1 MKLIL
6 KKVFLFSSVFCLS
19 LPVFSDVDTTS
30 GMRGTVNVSGATVV
44 AEHTPTGIT
53 KTTTT
58 GSSGNF
64 SFSFLP
70 IGGPYTVKVTAQGYN
85 SESID
90 GLYLNLGDPLS
101 FGVTLTASGAADEI
115 VVTAKP
121 AEAFKMGT
129 STVLTRDDMDAVPT
143 INRSVA
149 DFAKM
154 DPRVS
159 VNGGVGRNAQISV
172 MGANAR
178 FNDFTIDGVSFNDPF
193 GLNANGFGT
202 MRNPVS
208 MDFVDQISV
217 DITPFDVSR
226 GNTTGGSI
234 AAVTKS
240 GSNEFHGSAFYQ
252 NRDEGNV
259 GDYDGQDF
267 PEFEDEVMA
276 FTFSG
281 PIIKDRLFFFA
292 GYEENTKSLPGL
304 FGTIDSGAQN
314 PAEYVTTAI
323 ANEIRQYTIDN
334 YGGYDAGYINLVTF
348 DETHEEWTVKLDA
361 VINDDHRATLNLS
374 HSEDL
379 TPQRFNNWSRTVFSN
394 NWYYKPPEIDRASFT
409 LYSDWSDR
417 LSTKFKYTSYEMEE
431 DDASYGDDFFP
442 EMAITMTD
450 PNNSSNEDVVFLGG
464 DRFRAANLIN
474 VESEFLTFKADFDN
488 DDHVYT
494 VGFERDDSDVVN
506 LFIARYNAEV
516 RFRSFED
523 YKNGIWSRLRIHEP
537 YAGHEAVGTMAA
549 DFEVEKTSMYIQDK
563 WFVNNDLTVMF
574 GIRYDAVE
582 TPIAPATNVNFVSEY
597 GFSNASTF
605 DFDVLQPRFSF
616 NMDATDL
623 FAGSENVIAATLR
636 GGRGLFMGRI
646 PRVWYG
652 NAYSRTGATGD
663 YRGWFSNC
671 AGITDP
677 NDDDYSSRCPGNMPK
692 GDPTAFWLT
701 SPDSNYT
708 IPSADDPYG
717 VAQSTDPN
725 FEAPSSWRTSL
736 GLDLLLES
744 GWDITLEYNL
754 DQVRNAVFFTDLGL
768 EREGTLADGRGYYGG
783 RGDYRLTNTDE
794 GTTEAWTIS
803 TAKEFGD
810 IKWYAGYTKMRA
822 NDIFEL
828 TSAQSESSYGR
839 SVRADGENI
848 SAARSNFMV
857 EHKFI
862 SSLDYTTQIF
872 GNNDTRFSLVYVAK
886 SGEPYSVTF
895 DGYDDAFANDR
906 SDGGYDAAYIPTGAS
921 DPNVVFS
928 SSAVA
933 ETVMAHINGSGLA
946 GYKGQIVPR
955 NAFNSPWIRSLDMR
969 ITQDIEVM
977 DGHKV
982 ILYLDVT
989 NLLNLID
996 DDKGV
1001 IREYSNRSRQI
1012 ILDEDN
1018 PYDSQGRYN
1027 ITGVDPDDG
1036 LFVYNQDGQSSYQWN
1051 LGFKYQF

>member
-1 MKLIL
+1 MKTIF
-6 KKVFLFSSVFCLS
+6 KKVFLFSSVLCLS
-19 LPVFSDVDTTS
+19 LPFFADVDTTS

-53 KTTTT
+53 KTTTS
-58 GSSGNF
+58 GSSG
-64 SFSFLP
+64 SFRLTFLP
-70 IGGPYTVKVTAQGYN
+70 LGGPYTVKINAPGYN

-101 FGVTLTASGAADEI
+101 FGVTLTSSSAADEI

-129 STVLTRDDMDAVPT
+129 STVLTRDDMNAIPT

-159 VNGGVGRNAQISV
+159 VNGGVGRDAEISV
-172 MGANAR
+172 MGANTK

-193 GLNANGFGT
+193 GLNDNGFGT
-202 MRNPVS
+202 MKNPVS

-234 AAVTKS
+234 AVVTKS
-240 GSNEFHGSAFYQ
+240 GTNEFHGSAFYQ

-259 GDYDGQDF
+259 GDYLGQEF

-276 FTFSG
+276 FTFAG
-281 PIIKDRLFFFA
+281 PIIKDRLFFFV
-292 GYEENTKSLPGL
+292 GYEENTTSLPGL
-304 FGTIDSGAQN
+304 YGTVDSNAQIKG
-314 PAEYVTTAI
+314 ETVTTAL

-361 VINDDHRATLNLS
+361 VISDDHRATLNLS

-379 TPQRFNNWSRTVFSN
+379 TPQRYNYGETVFSN

-442 EMAITMTD
+442 EMNIRIGGD
-450 PNNSSNEDVVFLGG
+450 NVFLGG
-464 DRFRAANLIN
+464 DRYRGANLIN
-474 VESEFLTFKADFDN
+474 VESEFLTLKADYDN
-488 DDHVYT
+488 DDHLYT
-494 VGFERDDSDVVN
+494 VGYESDNSDVVN
-506 LFIARYNAEV
+506 LFIARYNGEV
-516 RFRSFED
+516 RFNSFED
-523 YKNGIWSRLRIHEP
+523 YKNGVWSRLRIHEP
-537 YAGHEAVGTMAA
+537 YAGHNAVGTMAA
-549 DFEVEKTSMYIQDK
+549 DFEVEKTSLYIQDK
-563 WFVNNDLTVMF
+563 WFVDNDLTVMF
-574 GIRYDAVE
+574 GLRYDAVE
-582 TPIAPATNVNFVSEY
+582 TPIAPATNINFVKEY
-597 GFSNASTF
+597 GFSNAETF
-605 DFDVLQPRFSF
+605 DFNLLQPRFSF
-616 NMDATDL
+616 NMDATD
-623 FAGSENVIAATLR
+623 FFSNRENVVAATLR

-663 YRGWFSNC
+663 YRGWYSYDTSASNF
-671 AGITDP
+671 
-677 NDDDYSSRCPGNMPK
+677 PGPMPK
-692 GDPTAFWLT
+692 GDPTAFWLGAGSKYT
-701 SPDSNYT
+701 VPSGDS
-708 IPSADDPYG
+708 PYG

-736 GLDLLLES
+736 ALDILTQG
-744 GWDITLEYNL
+744 GWDVTLEYNL
-754 DQVRNAVFFTDLGL
+754 DEVRQAIFFTDLGL
-768 EREGTLADGRGYYGG
+768 EQEGTLADGRGIYGG
-783 RGDYRLTNTDE
+783 RGDYRLTNIDE

-803 TAKEFGD
+803 TAKQFGD
-810 IKWYAGYTKMRA
+810 VNWFAGYTKMRA
-822 NDIFEL
+822 NDVFEL

-848 SAARSNFMV
+848 NAARSNFMV

-862 SSLDYTTQIF
+862 SSLDYTTQLI
-872 GNNDTRFSLVYVAK
+872 GNNDTRFSLVYVRK

-921 DPNVVFS
+921 DPNVVFA

-933 ETVMAHINGSGLA
+933 DAVMAHVNSSGLSS
-946 GYKGQIVPR
+946 YKGTIVPR
-955 NAFNSPWIRSLDMR
+955 NAFNSPWNSSLDLR

-977 DGHKV
+977 EGHKV
-982 ILYLDVT
+982 IVYLDIT

-996 DDKGV
+996 DDKG
-1001 IREYSNRSRQI
+1001 IITEYSNRSRQI
-1012 ILDEDN
+1012 ELDRDN
-1018 PYDSQGRYN
+1018 PYDSEGRYN
-1027 ITGVDPDDG
+1027 IVGVDPDDG
-1036 LFVYNQDGQSSYQWN
+1036 LRVYNNNGQSSYQWN

>member
-1 MKLIL
+1 ML
-6 KKVFLFSSVFCLS
+6 KKIFLFSSVFCLS

-44 AEHTPTGIT
+44 AEHIPTGIT

-58 GSSGNF
+58 GSSGSF
-64 SFSFLP
+64 SLSFLP
-70 IGGPYTVKVTAQGYN
+70 IGGPYTVKVSAPGYN

-90 GLYLNLGDPLS
+90 GLFLNLGDPLS
-101 FGVTLTASGAADEI
+101 FGVTLTSTSAADEI
-115 VVTAKP
+115 IVTAKP

-129 STVLTRDDMDAVPT
+129 STVLTRTQMDAVPT

-149 DFAKM
+149 DFAKL

-172 MGANAR
+172 MGANSR

-208 MDFVDQISV
+208 MDFVEQISV

-240 GSNEFHGSAFYQ
+240 GSNEFHGSAFFQ

-267 PEFEDEVMA
+267 PEFEDEVIA

-281 PIIKDRLFFFA
+281 PLIKDKLFFFA

-314 PAEYVTTAI
+314 PARVVTTAL

-334 YGGYDAGYINLVTF
+334 YGGYDPGYINLVTY

-361 VINDDHRATLNLS
+361 IINDDHRATLNLS

-379 TPQRFNNWSRTVFSN
+379 TPQRYNNWSRTVFSN

-409 LYSDWSDR
+409 LYSDWNDSI
-417 LSTKFKYTSYEMEE
+417 STKFKYTSYEMEE

-442 EMAITMTD
+442 EMNITITD
-450 PNNSSNEDVVFLGG
+450 PVSGDRDNVFLGG
-464 DRFRAANLIN
+464 DRYRGANLIN

-488 DDHVYT
+488 DDHIYT
-494 VGFERDDSDVVN
+494 VGFERDDSEVVN
-506 LFIARYNAEV
+506 LFIARYNGEV
-516 RFRSFED
+516 RFRSFDD

-537 YAGHEAVGTMAA
+537 YAGHDAVGTMAA
-549 DFEVEKTSMYIQDK
+549 DFEVEKTSLYMQDK
-563 WFVNNDLTVMF
+563 WFVNSDLTVMF
-574 GIRYDAVE
+574 GVRYDAVE
-582 TPIAPATNVNFVSEY
+582 TPIAPDTNVNFVKEY
-597 GFSNASTF
+597 GFSNASKF
-605 DFDVLQPRFSF
+605 DFDLLQPRFSF
-616 NMDATDL
+616 NADISDL
-623 FAGSENVIAATLR
+623 FANNENIIAATFR
-636 GGRGLFMGRI
+636 GGKGLFMGRI

-663 YRGWFSNC
+663 YRGWFSY
-671 AGITDP
+671 DP
-677 NDDDYSSRCPGNMPK
+677 TASNFPGPMPK

-701 SPDSNYT
+701 SPDSKYVVPDGSN
-708 IPSADDPYG
+708 PYG

-725 FEAPSSWRTSL
+725 FEAPSSYRTSL
-736 GLDLLLES
+736 GLDLLLDN
-744 GWDITLEYNL
+744 GWDVTFEYNL
-754 DQVRNAVFFTDLGL
+754 DQVNKAVFFTDLGL

-794 GTTEAWTIS
+794 GTTEAFTIS
-803 TAKEFGD
+803 GAKQFGD
-810 IKWYAGYTKMRA
+810 LNFYAGYTNMRA

-862 SSLDYTTQIF
+862 TTLDYTTQIF

-921 DPNVVFS
+921 DPNVVFAS
-928 SSAVA
+928 AAVA

-969 ITQDIEVM
+969 ITQDIQVM
-977 DGHKV
+977 EGHKV
-982 ILYLDVT
+982 ILYLDIT

-996 DDKGV
+996 DDKGIV
-1001 IREYSNRSRQI
+1001 REYSNRSRQI

-1027 ITGVDPDDG
+1027 IIGVDPDDG

>member
-1 MKLIL
+1 MKTIF
-6 KKVFLFSSVFCLS
+6 KKVFLFSSVLCLS
-19 LPVFSDVDTTS
+19 LPFFADVDTTS

-53 KTTTT
+53 KTTTS
-58 GSSGNF
+58 GSSG
-64 SFSFLP
+64 SFRLTFLP
-70 IGGPYTVKVTAQGYN
+70 LGGPYTVKINAPGYN

-101 FGVTLTASGAADEI
+101 FGVTLTSSSAADEI

-129 STVLTRDDMDAVPT
+129 STVLTRDDMNAIPT

-159 VNGGVGRNAQISV
+159 VNGGVGRDAEISV
-172 MGANAR
+172 MGANTK

-193 GLNANGFGT
+193 GLNDNGFGT
-202 MRNPVS
+202 MKNPVS

-234 AAVTKS
+234 AVVTKS
-240 GSNEFHGSAFYQ
+240 GTNEFHGSAFYQ

-259 GDYDGQDF
+259 GDYLGEDF

-276 FTFSG
+276 FTFAG
-281 PIIKDRLFFFA
+281 PIIKDRLFFFV
-292 GYEENTKSLPGL
+292 GYEENTTSLPGL
-304 FGTIDSGAQN
+304 YGTVDSNAQIKG
-314 PAEYVTTAI
+314 ETVTTAL

-361 VINDDHRATLNLS
+361 VISDDHRATLNLS

-379 TPQRFNNWSRTVFSN
+379 TPQRYNYGETVFSN

-442 EMAITMTD
+442 EMNIRIGGD
-450 PNNSSNEDVVFLGG
+450 NVFLGG
-464 DRFRAANLIN
+464 DRYRGANLIN
-474 VESEFLTFKADFDN
+474 VESEFLTLKADYDN
-488 DDHVYT
+488 DDHLYT
-494 VGFERDDSDVVN
+494 VGYESDNSDVVN
-506 LFIARYNAEV
+506 LFIARYNGEV
-516 RFRSFED
+516 RFNSFED
-523 YKNGIWSRLRIHEP
+523 YKNGVWSRLRIHEP
-537 YAGHEAVGTMAA
+537 YAGHDAVGTMAA
-549 DFEVEKTSMYIQDK
+549 DFEVEKTSLYIQDK

-574 GIRYDAVE
+574 GLRYDAVE
-582 TPIAPATNVNFVSEY
+582 TPIAPATNVNFVKEY
-597 GFSNASTF
+597 GFSNAETF
-605 DFDVLQPRFSF
+605 DFNLLQPRFSF
-616 NMDATDL
+616 NMDATD
-623 FAGSENVIAATLR
+623 FFSNRENVVAATLR

-663 YRGWFSNC
+663 YRGWYDYDTSASNF
-671 AGITDP
+671 
-677 NDDDYSSRCPGNMPK
+677 PGPMPK
-692 GDPTAFWLT
+692 GDPTAFWLGAGSKYT
-701 SPDSNYT
+701 VPSGDS
-708 IPSADDPYG
+708 PYG

-736 GLDLLLES
+736 ALDILTQG
-744 GWDITLEYNL
+744 GWDVTLEYNL
-754 DQVRNAVFFTDLGL
+754 DEVRQAIFFTDLGL
-768 EREGTLADGRGYYGG
+768 EQEGTLADGRGIYGG
-783 RGDYRLTNTDE
+783 RGDYRLTNTDQ

-803 TAKEFGD
+803 TAKQFGD
-810 IKWYAGYTKMRA
+810 VNWFAGYTKMRA
-822 NDIFEL
+822 NDVFEL

-848 SAARSNFMV
+848 NAARSNFMV

-862 SSLDYTTQIF
+862 SSLDYTTQLI
-872 GNNDTRFSLVYVAK
+872 GNNDTRFSLVYVRK

-921 DPNVVFS
+921 DPNVVFA

-933 ETVMAHINGSGLA
+933 DAVMAHVNSSGLSS
-946 GYKGQIVPR
+946 YKGTIVPR
-955 NAFNSPWIRSLDMR
+955 NAFNSPWNSSLDLR

-977 DGHKV
+977 EGHKV
-982 ILYLDVT
+982 IVYLDIT

-996 DDKGV
+996 DDKG
-1001 IREYSNRSRQI
+1001 IITEYSNRSRQI
-1012 ILDEDN
+1012 ELDRDN
-1018 PYDSQGRYN
+1018 PYDSEGRYN
-1027 ITGVDPDDG
+1027 IVGVDPDDG
-1036 LFVYNQDGQSSYQWN
+1036 LRVYNNNGQSSYQWN

>member
-1 MKLIL
+1 MKTLF
-6 KKVFLFSSVFCLS
+6 KKVFLFSSVVCLS
-19 LPVFSDVDTTS
+19 LPFFADVDTTS

-53 KTTTT
+53 KTTTS
-58 GSSGNF
+58 GSSG
-64 SFSFLP
+64 SFRLTFLP
-70 IGGPYTVKVTAQGYN
+70 LGGPYTVKITAPGYD

-101 FGVTLTASGAADEI
+101 FGVTLTSSSAADEI

-129 STVLTRDDMDAVPT
+129 STVLTRDDMNAIPT

-159 VNGGVGRNAQISV
+159 VNGGVGRDAEISV
-172 MGANAR
+172 MGANTK

-193 GLNANGFGT
+193 GLNDNGFGT
-202 MRNPVS
+202 MKNPVS

-234 AAVTKS
+234 AVVTKS
-240 GSNEFHGSAFYQ
+240 GTNEFHGSAFYQ

-259 GDYDGQDF
+259 GDYLGEDF

-276 FTFSG
+276 FTFAG
-281 PIIKDRLFFFA
+281 PIIKDRLFFFV
-292 GYEENTKSLPGL
+292 GYEENTTSLPGL
-304 FGTIDSGAQN
+304 YGTVDSNAQIKG
-314 PAEYVTTAI
+314 ETVTTAL

-361 VINDDHRATLNLS
+361 VISDDHRATLNLS

-379 TPQRFNNWSRTVFSN
+379 TPQRYNYGETVFSN

-442 EMAITMTD
+442 EMNIRIGGD
-450 PNNSSNEDVVFLGG
+450 NVFLGG
-464 DRFRAANLIN
+464 DRYRGANLIN
-474 VESEFLTFKADFDN
+474 VESEFLTLKADYDN
-488 DDHVYT
+488 DDHLYT
-494 VGFERDDSDVVN
+494 VGYESDNSDVVN
-506 LFIARYNAEV
+506 LFIARYNGEV
-516 RFRSFED
+516 RFDSFED

-537 YAGHEAVGTMAA
+537 YAGHDAVGTMAA
-549 DFEVEKTSMYIQDK
+549 DFEVEKTSLYIQDK

-574 GIRYDAVE
+574 GLRYDAVE
-582 TPIAPATNVNFVSEY
+582 TPIAPATNVNFVKEY
-597 GFSNASTF
+597 GFSNAETF
-605 DFDVLQPRFSF
+605 DFNLLQPRFSF
-616 NMDATDL
+616 NMDATD
-623 FAGSENVIAATLR
+623 FFSNRENVVAATLR

-663 YRGWFSNC
+663 YRGWYDYDTSASNF
-671 AGITDP
+671 
-677 NDDDYSSRCPGNMPK
+677 PGPMPK
-692 GDPTAFWLT
+692 GDPTAFWLGAGSKYT
-701 SPDSNYT
+701 VPSGDS
-708 IPSADDPYG
+708 PYG

-736 GLDLLLES
+736 ALDILTQG
-744 GWDITLEYNL
+744 GWDVTLEYNL
-754 DQVRNAVFFTDLGL
+754 DQVRQAIFFTDLGL
-768 EREGTLADGRGYYGG
+768 EQEGTLADGRGIYGG
-783 RGDYRLTNTDE
+783 RGDYRLTNTDQ

-803 TAKEFGD
+803 TAKQFGD
-810 IKWYAGYTKMRA
+810 VNWFAGYTKMRA
-822 NDIFEL
+822 NDVFEL

-848 SAARSNFMV
+848 NAARSNFMV

-862 SSLDYTTQIF
+862 SSLDYTTQLI
-872 GNNDTRFSLVYVAK
+872 GNNDTRFSLVYVRK

-921 DPNVVFS
+921 DPNVVFAS
-928 SSAVA
+928 TAVA
-933 ETVMAHINGSGLA
+933 DAVMAHVNSSGLSS
-946 GYKGQIVPR
+946 YKGTIVPR
-955 NAFNSPWIRSLDMR
+955 NAFNSPWNSSLDLR

-977 DGHKV
+977 EGHKV
-982 ILYLDVT
+982 IVYLDIT

-996 DDKGV
+996 DDKG
-1001 IREYSNRSRQI
+1001 IITEYSNRSRQI
-1012 ILDEDN
+1012 ELDRDN
-1018 PYDSQGRYN
+1018 PYDSEGRYN
-1027 ITGVDPDDG
+1027 IVGVDPDDG
-1036 LFVYNQDGQSSYQWN
+1036 LRVYNNNGQSSYQWN

>member
-6 KKVFLFSSVFCLS
+6 KKIFLFSSVFCLS

-30 GMRGTVNVSGATVV
+30 GMRGTVNVTGATVV

-58 GSSGNF
+58 SSSGSF
-64 SFSFLP
+64 SLSFLP
-70 IGGPYTVKVTAQGYN
+70 IGGPYTVKVSAPGYN

-90 GLYLNLGDPLS
+90 GLFLNLGDPLS
-101 FGVTLTASGAADEI
+101 FGVTLTSTSAADEI
-115 VVTAKP
+115 IVTAKP

-129 STVLTRDDMDAVPT
+129 STVLTRTQMDAVPT

-149 DFAKM
+149 DFAKL

-172 MGANAR
+172 MGANSR

-208 MDFVDQISV
+208 MDFVEQISV

-267 PEFEDEVMA
+267 PEFEDEVIA

-281 PIIKDRLFFFA
+281 PLIKDKLFFFA

-314 PAEYVTTAI
+314 PARVVTTAL

-334 YGGYDAGYINLVTF
+334 YGGYDPGYINLVTY

-361 VINDDHRATLNLS
+361 IINDDHRATLNVS

-379 TPQRFNNWSRTVFSN
+379 TPQRYNNWSRTVFSN

-409 LYSDWSDR
+409 LYSDWNDR
-417 LSTKFKYTSYEMEE
+417 ISTKFKYTSYEMEE

-442 EMAITMTD
+442 EMNITITD
-450 PNNSSNEDVVFLGG
+450 PDSGDRDNVFLGG
-464 DRFRAANLIN
+464 DRYRGANLIN

-488 DDHVYT
+488 DDHIYT

-506 LFIARYNAEV
+506 LFIARYNGEV

-537 YAGHEAVGTMAA
+537 YAGHDAVGTMAA
-549 DFEVEKTSMYIQDK
+549 DFEVEKTSLYMQDK
-563 WFVNNDLTVMF
+563 WFVNSDLTVMF

-582 TPIAPATNVNFVSEY
+582 TPIAPDTNVNFVEEY
-597 GFSNASTF
+597 GFSNASKF
-605 DFDVLQPRFSF
+605 DFDVIQPRFSF
-616 NMDATDL
+616 NADVSDL
-623 FAGSENVIAATLR
+623 FANNENIIAATLR

-663 YRGWFSNC
+663 YRGWFSY
-671 AGITDP
+671 DP
-677 NDDDYSSRCPGNMPK
+677 TASNFPGPMPK

-701 SPDSNYT
+701 SPDSKYVVPDGSN
-708 IPSADDPYG
+708 PYG

-725 FEAPSSWRTSL
+725 FEAPSSYRTSL
-736 GLDLLLES
+736 GLDLLLDN
-744 GWDITLEYNL
+744 GWDVTFEYNL
-754 DQVRNAVFFTDLGL
+754 DQVNKAVFFTDLGL

-794 GTTEAWTIS
+794 GTTEAFTIS
-803 TAKEFGD
+803 GAKQFGD
-810 IKWYAGYTKMRA
+810 LNFYAGYTNMRA

-862 SSLDYTTQIF
+862 TTLDYTTQIF

-928 SSAVA
+928 SAAVA
-933 ETVMAHINGSGLA
+933 ETVMAHVNASGLA

-969 ITQDIEVM
+969 ITQDIQVM
-977 DGHKV
+977 EGHKV
-982 ILYLDVT
+982 ILYLDIT

-996 DDKGV
+996 DDKGIV
-1001 IREYSNRSRQI
+1001 REYSNRSRQI

-1027 ITGVDPDDG
+1027 IIGVDPDDG

>member
-1 MKLIL
+1 MKTLF
-6 KKVFLFSSVFCLS
+6 KKVFLFSSIACLS
-19 LPVFSDVDTTS
+19 LPFFADVDTTS

-53 KTTTT
+53 KTTTS
-58 GSSGNF
+58 GSSG
-64 SFSFLP
+64 SFRLSFLP
-70 IGGPYTVKVTAQGYN
+70 IGGPYTVKVTAPGYN
-85 SESID
+85 SESIK

-101 FGVTLTASGAADEI
+101 FGVTLTSSSAADEI

-129 STVLTRDDMDAVPT
+129 STVLTRDDMNAIPT

-159 VNGGVGRNAQISV
+159 VNGGVGRDAEISV
-172 MGANAR
+172 MGANTK

-193 GLNANGFGT
+193 GLNDNGFGT
-202 MRNPVS
+202 MKNPVS

-234 AAVTKS
+234 AVVTKS
-240 GSNEFHGSAFYQ
+240 GTNEFHGSAFYQ

-259 GDYDGQDF
+259 GDYLGEEF

-276 FTFSG
+276 FTFAG
-281 PIIKDRLFFFA
+281 PIIKDRLFFFV
-292 GYEENTKSLPGL
+292 GYEENTTSLPGL
-304 FGTIDSGAQN
+304 YGTVDSNAQN
-314 PAEYVTTAI
+314 KAETVTTAL

-361 VINDDHRATLNLS
+361 VISDDHRATLNLS

-379 TPQRFNNWSRTVFSN
+379 TPQRYNYGETVFSN

-442 EMAITMTD
+442 EMNIRIGGD
-450 PNNSSNEDVVFLGG
+450 NVFLGG
-464 DRFRAANLIN
+464 DRYRGANLIN
-474 VESEFLTFKADFDN
+474 VESEFLTLKADYDN
-488 DDHVYT
+488 DDHLYT
-494 VGFERDDSDVVN
+494 IGYESDNSDVVN
-506 LFIARYNAEV
+506 LFIARYNGEV
-516 RFRSFED
+516 RFNSFED

-537 YAGHEAVGTMAA
+537 YAGHDAVGTMAA

-574 GIRYDAVE
+574 GLRYDAVE
-582 TPIAPATNVNFVSEY
+582 TPIAPATNVNFVKEY
-597 GFSNASTF
+597 GFSNAETF
-605 DFDVLQPRFSF
+605 DFNLLQPRFSF

-623 FAGSENVIAATLR
+623 FSNRENVIAATLR

-663 YRGWFSNC
+663 YRGWFDYDP
-671 AGITDP
+671 TDS
-677 NDDDYSSRCPGNMPK
+677 DFPGPMPK
-692 GDPTAFWLT
+692 GDPTAFWLGAGSKYT
-701 SPDSNYT
+701 VPSGDS
-708 IPSADDPYG
+708 PYG

-736 GLDLLLES
+736 ALDILTQG
-744 GWDITLEYNL
+744 GWDVTLEYNL
-754 DQVRNAVFFTDLGL
+754 DQVRQAIFFTDLGI
-768 EREGTLADGRGYYGG
+768 EQEGTLADGRGIYGG
-783 RGDYRLTNTDE
+783 RGDYRLTNTDQ

-803 TAKEFGD
+803 TAKQFGD
-810 IKWYAGYTKMRA
+810 LNWFAGYTKMRA
-822 NDIFEL
+822 NDVFEL

-862 SSLDYTTQIF
+862 SSLDYTTQLI
-872 GNNDTRFSLVYVAK
+872 GNNDTRFSLVYVRK

-921 DPNVVFS
+921 DPNVVFA

-933 ETVMAHINGSGLA
+933 DAVMAHVNSSGLSS
-946 GYKGQIVPR
+946 YKGTIVPR
-955 NAFNSPWIRSLDMR
+955 NAFNSPWNSSLDLR

-977 DGHKV
+977 EGHKV
-982 ILYLDVT
+982 IVYLDIT

-996 DDKGV
+996 DDKG
-1001 IREYSNRSRQI
+1001 IITEYSNRSRQI
-1012 ILDEDN
+1012 ELDRDN
-1018 PYDSQGRYN
+1018 PYDSEGRYN
-1027 ITGVDPDDG
+1027 IVGVDPEDG
-1036 LFVYNQDGQSSYQWN
+1036 LYVYNNNGQSSYQWN

>member
-1 MKLIL
+1 MKTLF
-6 KKVFLFSSVFCLS
+6 KKVFLFSSIVCLS
-19 LPVFSDVDTTS
+19 LPFFADVDTTS

-53 KTTTT
+53 KTTTSGAS
-58 GSSGNF
+58 GSF
-64 SFSFLP
+64 RLTFLP
-70 IGGPYTVKVTAQGYN
+70 LGGPYTVKVTAPGYN
-85 SESID
+85 SESIN

-101 FGVTLTASGAADEI
+101 FGVTLTSSAAADEI

-129 STVLTRDDMDAVPT
+129 STVLTRDDMNAIPT

-159 VNGGVGRNAQISV
+159 VNGGVGRDAEISV
-172 MGANAR
+172 MGANTK

-193 GLNANGFGT
+193 GLNDNGFGT

-234 AAVTKS
+234 AVVTKS
-240 GSNEFHGSAFYQ
+240 GTNEFHGSAFYQ

-259 GDYDGQDF
+259 GDYLGQDF

-276 FTFSG
+276 FTFAG
-281 PIIKDRLFFFA
+281 PLIKDRLFFFI

-304 FGTIDSGAQN
+304 YGTVDSNAQN
-314 PAEYVTTAI
+314 KGETVTTAL

-361 VINDDHRATLNLS
+361 VINDDHRATLNVS

-379 TPQRFNNWSRTVFSN
+379 TPQRYNNWSETVFSN

-417 LSTKFKYTSYEMEE
+417 LSTKFKYTTYEMEE

-442 EMAITMTD
+442 EMNIRVGGD
-450 PNNSSNEDVVFLGG
+450 NVFLGG
-464 DRFRAANLIN
+464 DRYRGANLIN
-474 VESEFLTFKADFDN
+474 VESEFLTFKADYDN

-494 VGFERDDSDVVN
+494 FGYESDNSDVVN
-506 LFIARYNAEV
+506 LFIARYNGEV
-516 RFRSFED
+516 RFDSFED
-523 YKNGIWSRLRIHEP
+523 YQNGVWSRLRIHEP
-537 YAGHEAVGTMAA
+537 YAGHDAVGTMAA
-549 DFEVEKTSMYIQDK
+549 DFEVEKTSLYIQDK

-574 GIRYDAVE
+574 GLRYDAVE
-582 TPIAPATNVNFVSEY
+582 TPIAPAENVNFTKEY
-597 GFSNASTF
+597 GFSNSETF
-605 DFDVLQPRFSF
+605 DFDVIQPRFSF
-616 NMDATDL
+616 NMDATDM
-623 FAGSENVIAATLR
+623 FANRENVVAATLR

-663 YRGWFSNC
+663 YRGWYSNC
-671 AGITDP
+671 AGDASVT
-677 NDDDYSSRCPGNMPK
+677 NCPGNMPK

-708 IPSADDPYG
+708 VPAGTNPYG

-736 GLDLLLES
+736 GLDILTQG
-744 GWDITLEYNL
+744 GWDVTVEYNL
-754 DQVRNAVFFTDLGL
+754 DQVRKAIFFTDLGI
-768 EREGTLADGRGYYGG
+768 EQEGTLADGRGIYGG
-783 RGDYRLTNTDE
+783 RGDYRLTNTDK

-803 TAKEFGD
+803 TAKQFGD
-810 IKWYAGYTKMRA
+810 VNWFAGYTKMRA

-848 SAARSNFMV
+848 NAARSNFMV

-862 SSLDYTTQIF
+862 SSLDYTTQLI
-872 GNNDTRFSLVYVAK
+872 GNNDTRFSLVYVRK

-906 SDGGYDAAYIPTGAS
+906 SDGGYDAAYVPTGAS
-921 DPNVVFS
+921 DPNVVFAS
-928 SSAVA
+928 DAVA
-933 ETVMAHINGSGLA
+933 DAVMAHVNSSGLSS
-946 GYKGQIVPR
+946 YKGTIVPR
-955 NAFNSPWIRSLDMR
+955 NAFNSPWNSSLDLR

-977 DGHKV
+977 EGHKV
-982 ILYLDVT
+982 IVYLDIT

-996 DDKGV
+996 DDKG
-1001 IREYSNRSRQI
+1001 IITEYSNRSRQI
-1012 ILDEDN
+1012 ELDRDN

-1027 ITGVDPDDG
+1027 IVGVDPDDG
-1036 LFVYNQDGQSSYQWN
+1036 LRVYNKDGQSSYQWN

>member
-6 KKVFLFSSVFCLS
+6 KKIFLFSSVFCLS

-44 AEHTPTGIT
+44 AVHTPTGIT

-64 SFSFLP
+64 SLSFLP
-70 IGGPYTVKVTAQGYN
+70 IGGPYSVKVTAPGYN

-90 GLYLNLGDPLS
+90 GLFLNLGDPLS
-101 FGVTLTASGAADEI
+101 FGVTLTSTSAADEI
-115 VVTAKP
+115 IVTAKP
-121 AEAFKMGT
+121 VEAFKMGT
-129 STVLTRDDMDAVPT
+129 STVLTRTQMDAVPT

-149 DFAKM
+149 DFAKL

-172 MGANAR
+172 MGANSR

-208 MDFVDQISV
+208 MDFVEQISV

-267 PEFEDEVMA
+267 PEFEDEVIA

-281 PIIKDRLFFFA
+281 PLIKDKLFFFA

-314 PAEYVTTAI
+314 PARVVTTAL

-334 YGGYDAGYINLVTF
+334 YGGYDPGYINLVTY

-361 VINDDHRATLNLS
+361 VINDDHRATLNVS

-379 TPQRFNNWSRTVFSN
+379 TPQRYNNWSRTVFSN

-409 LYSDWSDR
+409 LYSDWTDR
-417 LSTKFKYTSYEMEE
+417 ISTKFKYTSYEMEE

-442 EMAITMTD
+442 EMNITITD
-450 PNNSSNEDVVFLGG
+450 PDSGDRDNVFLGG
-464 DRFRAANLIN
+464 DRYRGANLIN

-488 DDHVYT
+488 DDHIYT
-494 VGFERDDSDVVN
+494 VGFERDDSEVVN
-506 LFIARYNAEV
+506 LFIARYNGEV
-516 RFRSFED
+516 RFRSFDD

-537 YAGHEAVGTMAA
+537 YAGHDAVGTMAA
-549 DFEVEKTSMYIQDK
+549 DFEVEKTSFYMQDK

-582 TPIAPATNVNFVSEY
+582 TPIAPDTNVNFVEEY
-597 GFSNASTF
+597 GFSNASKF
-605 DFDVLQPRFSF
+605 DFDVVQPRFSF
-616 NMDATDL
+616 NADV
-623 FAGSENVIAATLR
+623 SELLANNDNIVAATLR

-663 YRGWFSNC
+663 YRGWFSY
-671 AGITDP
+671 DP
-677 NDDDYSSRCPGNMPK
+677 TASNFPGPMPK

-701 SPDSNYT
+701 SPDSKYVVPDGSN
-708 IPSADDPYG
+708 PYG

-725 FEAPSSWRTSL
+725 FEAPSSYRTSL
-736 GLDLLLES
+736 GLDLLLTN
-744 GWDITLEYNL
+744 GWDVTFEYNL
-754 DQVRNAVFFTDLGL
+754 DQVRQAVFFTDLGL

-783 RGDYRLTNTDE
+783 RGDYRLTNTDK
-794 GTTEAWTIS
+794 GTTEAFTIS
-803 TAKEFGD
+803 GAKQFGD
-810 IKWYAGYTKMRA
+810 LNFYAGYTNMRA

-857 EHKFI
+857 EHKLI
-862 SSLDYTTQIF
+862 TTIDYTTQIF

-906 SDGGYDAAYIPTGAS
+906 SDGGYDAAYIPTSAS

-928 SSAVA
+928 SAAVA
-933 ETVMAHINGSGLA
+933 ETVMAHVNGSGLA

-969 ITQDIEVM
+969 ITQDIQVM
-977 DGHKV
+977 EGHKV
-982 ILYLDVT
+982 ILYLDIT

-996 DDKGV
+996 DDKGIV
-1001 IREYSNRSRQI
+1001 REYSNRSRQI

-1027 ITGVDPDDG
+1027 IIGVDPDDG

>member
-6 KKVFLFSSVFCLS
+6 KKIFLFSSVFCLS

-64 SFSFLP
+64 SLSFLP
-70 IGGPYTVKVTAQGYN
+70 IGGPYSVKVTAPGYN

-90 GLYLNLGDPLS
+90 GLFLNLGDPLS
-101 FGVTLTASGAADEI
+101 FGVTLTSTSAADEI
-115 VVTAKP
+115 IVTAKP
-121 AEAFKMGT
+121 VEAFKMGT
-129 STVLTRDDMDAVPT
+129 STVLTRTQMDAVPT

-149 DFAKM
+149 DFAKL

-172 MGANAR
+172 MGANSR

-208 MDFVDQISV
+208 MDFVEQISV

-267 PEFEDEVMA
+267 PEFEDEVIA

-281 PIIKDRLFFFA
+281 PLIKDKLFFFA

-314 PAEYVTTAI
+314 PARVVTTAL

-334 YGGYDAGYINLVTF
+334 YGGYDPGYINLVTY

-361 VINDDHRATLNLS
+361 VINDDHRATLNVS

-379 TPQRFNNWSRTVFSN
+379 TPQRYNNWSRTVFSN

-409 LYSDWSDR
+409 LYSDWTDR
-417 LSTKFKYTSYEMEE
+417 ISTKFKYTSYEMEE

-442 EMAITMTD
+442 EMNITITD
-450 PNNSSNEDVVFLGG
+450 PDSGERDNVFLGG
-464 DRFRAANLIN
+464 DRYRGANLIN

-488 DDHVYT
+488 DDHIYT
-494 VGFERDDSDVVN
+494 VGFERDDSEVVN
-506 LFIARYNAEV
+506 LFIARYNGEV
-516 RFRSFED
+516 RFRSFDD

-537 YAGHEAVGTMAA
+537 YAGHDAVGTMAA
-549 DFEVEKTSMYIQDK
+549 DFEVEKTSFYMQDK

-582 TPIAPATNVNFVSEY
+582 TPIAPDTNVNFVEEY
-597 GFSNASTF
+597 GFSNASKF
-605 DFDVLQPRFSF
+605 DFDVVQPRFSF
-616 NMDATDL
+616 NADV
-623 FAGSENVIAATLR
+623 SELLANNDNIVAATLR

-663 YRGWFSNC
+663 YRGWFSY
-671 AGITDP
+671 DP
-677 NDDDYSSRCPGNMPK
+677 TASNFPGPMPK

-701 SPDSNYT
+701 SPDSKYVVPDGSN
-708 IPSADDPYG
+708 PYG

-725 FEAPSSWRTSL
+725 FEAPSSYRTSL
-736 GLDLLLES
+736 GLDLLLTN
-744 GWDITLEYNL
+744 GWDVTFEYNL
-754 DQVRNAVFFTDLGL
+754 DQVRQAVFFTDLGL

-783 RGDYRLTNTDE
+783 RGDYRLTNTDK
-794 GTTEAWTIS
+794 GTTEAFTIS
-803 TAKEFGD
+803 GAKQFGD
-810 IKWYAGYTKMRA
+810 LNFYAGYTNMRA

-857 EHKFI
+857 EHKLI
-862 SSLDYTTQIF
+862 TSIDYTTQIF

-906 SDGGYDAAYIPTGAS
+906 SDGGYDAAYIPTSAS

-928 SSAVA
+928 SAAVA
-933 ETVMAHINGSGLA
+933 ETVMAHVNGSGLA

-969 ITQDIEVM
+969 ITQDIQVM
-977 DGHKV
+977 EGHKV
-982 ILYLDVT
+982 ILYLDIT

-996 DDKGV
+996 DDKGIV
-1001 IREYSNRSRQI
+1001 REYSNRSRQI

-1027 ITGVDPDDG
+1027 IIGVDPDDG

>member
-1 MKLIL
+1 MKTLF
-6 KKVFLFSSVFCLS
+6 KKVFLFSSIACLS
-19 LPVFSDVDTTS
+19 LPFLADVDTTS
-30 GMRGTVNVSGATVV
+30 GMRGTVNVSGATIV

-53 KTTTT
+53 KTTTS
-58 GSSGNF
+58 GSSG
-64 SFSFLP
+64 SFRLSFLP
-70 IGGPYTVKVTAQGYN
+70 IGGPYTVKVTATGYN
-85 SESID
+85 SESIK

-101 FGVTLTASGAADEI
+101 FGVTLTSSSAADEI

-129 STVLTRDDMDAVPT
+129 STVLTRDDMNAIPT

-159 VNGGVGRNAQISV
+159 VNGGVGRDAEISV
-172 MGANAR
+172 MGANTK

-193 GLNANGFGT
+193 GLNDNGFGT

-234 AAVTKS
+234 AVVTKS

-259 GDYDGQDF
+259 GDYLGQDF

-281 PIIKDRLFFFA
+281 PILQDRLFFFV

-304 FGTIDSGAQN
+304 YGTKDSGAQN
-314 PAEYVTTAI
+314 SASVVTTAL
-323 ANEIRQYTIDN
+323 ANEIRQFTIDN
-334 YGGYDAGYINLVTF
+334 YGGYDPGYINLVTF

-361 VINDDHRATLNLS
+361 VISDDHRATLNVS

-379 TPQRFNNWSRTVFSN
+379 TPQRYNNWSDTVFSN

-442 EMAITMTD
+442 EVNITVRDAVTGD
-450 PNNSSNEDVVFLGG
+450 RDNVFLGG
-464 DRFRAANLIN
+464 DRYRGANLIN
-474 VESEFLTFKADFDN
+474 VESEFLTLKADYDN

-494 VGFERDDSDVVN
+494 VGYERDDSDVVN
-506 LFIARYNAEV
+506 LFIARYNGEV
-516 RFRSFED
+516 RFNSFDD

-537 YAGHEAVGTMAA
+537 YAGHDAVGSMAA

-574 GIRYDAVE
+574 GLRYDAVE
-582 TPIAPATNVNFVSEY
+582 TPIAPDTNVNFVKEY
-597 GFSNASTF
+597 GFSNSETF
-605 DFDVLQPRFSF
+605 DFNLLQPRFSF

-623 FAGSENVIAATLR
+623 FSNREKVVAATLR

-663 YRGWFSNC
+663 YRGWYSYDTSASNF
-671 AGITDP
+671 
-677 NDDDYSSRCPGNMPK
+677 PGPMPK
-692 GDPTAFWLT
+692 GDPTAFWLGAG
-701 SPDSNYT
+701 SKYT
-708 IPSADDPYG
+708 VPSGDNPYG

-736 GLDLLLES
+736 GLDILTQG
-744 GWDITLEYNL
+744 GWDVTLEYNL
-754 DQVRNAVFFTDLGL
+754 DEVRQAIFFTDLGI
-768 EREGTLADGRGYYGG
+768 EQEGTLADGRGIYGG
-783 RGDYRLTNTDE
+783 RGDYRLTNTDQ

-803 TAKEFGD
+803 TAKQFGD
-810 IKWYAGYTKMRA
+810 LNWFAGYTKMRA
-822 NDIFEL
+822 NDVFEL

-862 SSLDYTTQIF
+862 TSLDYTTQLI
-872 GNNDTRFSLVYVAK
+872 GENDTRFSLVYVRK

-895 DGYDDAFANDR
+895 DGNEDAFANDR

-921 DPNVVFS
+921 DPNVVFA

-933 ETVMAHINGSGLA
+933 DAVMAHVNSSGLRSF
-946 GYKGQIVPR
+946 KGSVVPR
-955 NAFNSPWIRSLDMR
+955 NAFNSPWNSSLDLR

-977 DGHKV
+977 EGHKV
-982 ILYLDVT
+982 IVYLDIT

-996 DDKGV
+996 DDKG
-1001 IREYSNRSRQI
+1001 IITEYSNRSRQI
-1012 ILDEDN
+1012 ILDSDN
-1018 PYDSQGRYN
+1018 PYDSAGRYN
-1027 ITGVDPDDG
+1027 IVGVDPDDG
-1036 LFVYNQDGQSSYQWN
+1036 LRVYNKDGQSSYQWN

>member
-1 MKLIL
+1 MKTVF
-6 KKVFLFSSVFCLS
+6 KKVFLFSSVLCLS
-19 LPVFSDVDTTS
+19 LPFFADVDTTS

-53 KTTTT
+53 KTTTS
-58 GSSGNF
+58 GSSG
-64 SFSFLP
+64 SFRLTFLP
-70 IGGPYTVKVTAQGYN
+70 LGGPYTVKITAPGYD

-101 FGVTLTASGAADEI
+101 FGVTLTSSSAADEI

-129 STVLTRDDMDAVPT
+129 STVLTRDDMNAIPT

-159 VNGGVGRNAQISV
+159 VNGGVGRDAEISV
-172 MGANAR
+172 MGANTK

-193 GLNANGFGT
+193 GLNDNGFGT
-202 MRNPVS
+202 MKNPVS

-234 AAVTKS
+234 AVVTKS
-240 GSNEFHGSAFYQ
+240 GTNEFHGSAFYQ

-259 GDYDGQDF
+259 GDYLGQEF

-276 FTFSG
+276 FTFAG
-281 PIIKDRLFFFA
+281 PIIKDRLFFFV
-292 GYEENTKSLPGL
+292 GYEENTTSLPGL
-304 FGTIDSGAQN
+304 YGTVDSNAQIRG
-314 PAEYVTTAI
+314 ETVTTAL

-361 VINDDHRATLNLS
+361 VISDDHRATLNLS

-379 TPQRFNNWSRTVFSN
+379 TPQRYNYGETVFSN

-442 EMAITMTD
+442 EMNIRIGGD
-450 PNNSSNEDVVFLGG
+450 NVFLGG
-464 DRFRAANLIN
+464 DRYRGANLIN
-474 VESEFLTFKADFDN
+474 VESEFLTLKADYDN
-488 DDHVYT
+488 DDHLYT
-494 VGFERDDSDVVN
+494 IGYESDNSDVVN
-506 LFIARYNAEV
+506 LFIARYNGEV
-516 RFRSFED
+516 RFDSFED

-537 YAGHEAVGTMAA
+537 YAGHDAVGTMAA
-549 DFEVEKTSMYIQDK
+549 DFEVEKTSLYIQDK

-574 GIRYDAVE
+574 GLRYDAVE
-582 TPIAPATNVNFVSEY
+582 TPIAPATNVNFVKEY
-597 GFSNASTF
+597 GFSNAETF
-605 DFDVLQPRFSF
+605 DFDLLQPRFSF
-616 NMDATDL
+616 NMDATD
-623 FAGSENVIAATLR
+623 FFSNRENVVAATLR

-663 YRGWFSNC
+663 YRGWYDYDTSASNF
-671 AGITDP
+671 
-677 NDDDYSSRCPGNMPK
+677 PGPMPK
-692 GDPTAFWLT
+692 GDPTAFWLGAGSKYT
-701 SPDSNYT
+701 VPSGDS
-708 IPSADDPYG
+708 PYG

-736 GLDLLLES
+736 GLDILTQG
-744 GWDITLEYNL
+744 GWDVTLEYNL
-754 DQVRNAVFFTDLGL
+754 DEVRQAIFFTDLGL
-768 EREGTLADGRGYYGG
+768 EQEGTLADGRGIYGG
-783 RGDYRLTNTDE
+783 RGDFRLTNTDE

-803 TAKEFGD
+803 TAKQFGD
-810 IKWYAGYTKMRA
+810 VNWFAGYTKMRA
-822 NDIFEL
+822 NDVFEL

-848 SAARSNFMV
+848 NAARSNFMV

-862 SSLDYTTQIF
+862 SSLDYTTQLI
-872 GNNDTRFSLVYVAK
+872 GNNDTRFSLVYVRK

-921 DPNVVFS
+921 DPNVVFA

-933 ETVMAHINGSGLA
+933 DAVMAHVNSSGLSS
-946 GYKGQIVPR
+946 YKGTIVPR
-955 NAFNSPWIRSLDMR
+955 NAFNSPWNSSLDLR

-977 DGHKV
+977 EGHKV
-982 ILYLDVT
+982 IVYLDIT

-996 DDKGV
+996 DDKG
-1001 IREYSNRSRQI
+1001 IITEYSNRSRQI
-1012 ILDEDN
+1012 ELDRDN
-1018 PYDSQGRYN
+1018 PYDSEGRYN
-1027 ITGVDPDDG
+1027 IVGVDPDDG
-1036 LFVYNQDGQSSYQWN
+1036 LRVYNNNGQSSYQWN

>member
-1 MKLIL
+1 MKTLF
-6 KKVFLFSSVFCLS
+6 KKVFLFSSVVCLS
-19 LPVFSDVDTTS
+19 LPFFADVDTTS

-53 KTTTT
+53 KTTTS
-58 GSSGNF
+58 GSSG
-64 SFSFLP
+64 SFRLTFLP
-70 IGGPYTVKVTAQGYN
+70 LGGPYTVKITAPGYD

-101 FGVTLTASGAADEI
+101 FGVTLTSSSAADEI

-129 STVLTRDDMDAVPT
+129 STVLTRDDMNAIPT

-159 VNGGVGRNAQISV
+159 VNGGVGRDAEISV
-172 MGANAR
+172 MGANTK

-193 GLNANGFGT
+193 GLNDNGFGT
-202 MRNPVS
+202 MKNPVS

-234 AAVTKS
+234 AVVTKS
-240 GSNEFHGSAFYQ
+240 GTNEFHGSAFYQ

-259 GDYDGQDF
+259 GDYLGEDF

-276 FTFSG
+276 FTFAG
-281 PIIKDRLFFFA
+281 PIIKDRLFFFV
-292 GYEENTKSLPGL
+292 GYEENTTSLPGL
-304 FGTIDSGAQN
+304 YGTVDSNAQIKG
-314 PAEYVTTAI
+314 ETVTTAL

-361 VINDDHRATLNLS
+361 VISDDHRATLNLS

-379 TPQRFNNWSRTVFSN
+379 TPQRYNYGETVFSN

-442 EMAITMTD
+442 EMNFRIGGD
-450 PNNSSNEDVVFLGG
+450 NVFLGG
-464 DRFRAANLIN
+464 DRYRGANLIN
-474 VESEFLTFKADFDN
+474 VESEFLTLKADYDN
-488 DDHVYT
+488 DDHLYT
-494 VGFERDDSDVVN
+494 VGYESDNSDVVN
-506 LFIARYNAEV
+506 LFIARYNGEV
-516 RFRSFED
+516 RFDSFED

-537 YAGHEAVGTMAA
+537 YAGHDAVGTMAA
-549 DFEVEKTSMYIQDK
+549 DFEVEKTSLYIQDK

-574 GIRYDAVE
+574 GLRYDAVE
-582 TPIAPATNVNFVSEY
+582 TPIAPATNVNFVKEY
-597 GFSNASTF
+597 GFSNAETF
-605 DFDVLQPRFSF
+605 DFNLLQPRFSF
-616 NMDATDL
+616 NMDATD
-623 FAGSENVIAATLR
+623 FFSNRENVVAATLR

-663 YRGWFSNC
+663 YRGWYDYDTSASNF
-671 AGITDP
+671 
-677 NDDDYSSRCPGNMPK
+677 PGPMPK
-692 GDPTAFWLT
+692 GDPTAFWLGAGSKYT
-701 SPDSNYT
+701 VPSGDS
-708 IPSADDPYG
+708 PYG

-736 GLDLLLES
+736 ALDILTQG
-744 GWDITLEYNL
+744 GWDVTLEYNL
-754 DQVRNAVFFTDLGL
+754 DEVRQAIFFTDLGL
-768 EREGTLADGRGYYGG
+768 EQEGTLADGRGIYGG

-803 TAKEFGD
+803 TAKQFGD
-810 IKWYAGYTKMRA
+810 VNWFAGYTKMRA
-822 NDIFEL
+822 NDVFEL

-848 SAARSNFMV
+848 NAARSNFMV

-862 SSLDYTTQIF
+862 SSLDYTTQLI
-872 GNNDTRFSLVYVAK
+872 GNNDTRFSLVYVRK

-921 DPNVVFS
+921 DPNVVFAS
-928 SSAVA
+928 TAVA
-933 ETVMAHINGSGLA
+933 DAVMAHVNSSGLSS
-946 GYKGQIVPR
+946 YKGTIVPR
-955 NAFNSPWIRSLDMR
+955 YAFNSPWNSSLDLR

-977 DGHKV
+977 EGHKV
-982 ILYLDVT
+982 IVYLDIT

-996 DDKGV
+996 DDKG
-1001 IREYSNRSRQI
+1001 IITEYSNRSRQI
-1012 ILDEDN
+1012 ELDRDN
-1018 PYDSQGRYN
+1018 PYDSEGRYN
-1027 ITGVDPDDG
+1027 IVGVDPDDG
-1036 LFVYNQDGQSSYQWN
+1036 LRVYNNNGQSSYQWN

>member
-1 MKLIL
+1 MKTLF
-6 KKVFLFSSVFCLS
+6 KKVFLFSSIACLS
-19 LPVFSDVDTTS
+19 LPFFADVDTTS
-30 GMRGTVNVSGATVV
+30 GMRGTVNVSGATIV

-53 KTTTT
+53 KTTTS
-58 GSSGNF
+58 GSSG
-64 SFSFLP
+64 SFRLSFLP
-70 IGGPYTVKVTAQGYN
+70 IGGPYTVKVTAPGYN
-85 SESID
+85 SESIK

-101 FGVTLTASGAADEI
+101 FGVTLTSSSAADEI

-129 STVLTRDDMDAVPT
+129 STVLTRDDMNAIPT

-159 VNGGVGRNAQISV
+159 VNGGVGRDAEISV
-172 MGANAR
+172 MGANTK

-193 GLNANGFGT
+193 GLNDNGFGT

-234 AAVTKS
+234 AVVTKS

-259 GDYDGQDF
+259 GDYLGQDF

-281 PIIKDRLFFFA
+281 PILQDRLFFFV

-304 FGTIDSGAQN
+304 YGTKDSGAQN
-314 PAEYVTTAI
+314 SASVVTTAL
-323 ANEIRQYTIDN
+323 ANEIRQFTIDN
-334 YGGYDAGYINLVTF
+334 YGGYDPGYINLVTF

-361 VINDDHRATLNLS
+361 VISDDHRATLNVS

-379 TPQRFNNWSRTVFSN
+379 TPQRYNNWSDTVFSN

-442 EMAITMTD
+442 EVNITVRDAVTGD
-450 PNNSSNEDVVFLGG
+450 RDNVFLGG
-464 DRFRAANLIN
+464 DRYRGANLIN
-474 VESEFLTFKADFDN
+474 VESEFLTLKADYDN

-494 VGFERDDSDVVN
+494 VGYERDDSDVVN
-506 LFIARYNAEV
+506 LFIARYNGEV
-516 RFRSFED
+516 RFNSFDD

-537 YAGHEAVGTMAA
+537 YAGHDAVGSMAA

-574 GIRYDAVE
+574 GLRYDAVE
-582 TPIAPATNVNFVSEY
+582 TPIAPDTNVNFVKEY
-597 GFSNASTF
+597 GFSNSETF
-605 DFDVLQPRFSF
+605 DFNLLQPRFSF

-623 FAGSENVIAATLR
+623 FSNREKVVAATLR

-663 YRGWFSNC
+663 YRGWYSYDTSASNF
-671 AGITDP
+671 
-677 NDDDYSSRCPGNMPK
+677 PGPMPK
-692 GDPTAFWLT
+692 GDPTAFWLGAG
-701 SPDSNYT
+701 SKYT
-708 IPSADDPYG
+708 VPSGDNPYG

-736 GLDLLLES
+736 GLDILTQG
-744 GWDITLEYNL
+744 GWDVTLEYNL
-754 DQVRNAVFFTDLGL
+754 DEVRQAIFFTDLGI
-768 EREGTLADGRGYYGG
+768 EQEGTLADGRGIYGG
-783 RGDYRLTNTDE
+783 RGDYRLTNTDQ

-803 TAKEFGD
+803 TAKQFGD
-810 IKWYAGYTKMRA
+810 LNWFAGYTKMRA
-822 NDIFEL
+822 NDVFEL

-862 SSLDYTTQIF
+862 TSLDYTTQLI
-872 GNNDTRFSLVYVAK
+872 GENDTRFSLVYVRK

-895 DGYDDAFANDR
+895 DGNEDAFANDR

-921 DPNVVFS
+921 DPNVVFA

-933 ETVMAHINGSGLA
+933 DAVMAHVNSSGLRSF
-946 GYKGQIVPR
+946 KGSVVPR
-955 NAFNSPWIRSLDMR
+955 NAFNSPWNSSLDLR

-977 DGHKV
+977 EGHKV
-982 ILYLDVT
+982 IVYLDIT

-996 DDKGV
+996 DDKG
-1001 IREYSNRSRQI
+1001 IITEYSNRSRQI
-1012 ILDEDN
+1012 ILDSDN
-1018 PYDSQGRYN
+1018 PYDSAGRYN
-1027 ITGVDPDDG
+1027 IVGVDPDDG
-1036 LFVYNQDGQSSYQWN
+1036 LRVYNKDGQSSYQWN

>member
-6 KKVFLFSSVFCLS
+6 KKIFLFSSVFCLS

-30 GMRGTVNVSGATVV
+30 GMRGTVNVTGATVV

-58 GSSGNF
+58 SSSGSF
-64 SFSFLP
+64 SLSFLP
-70 IGGPYTVKVTAQGYN
+70 IGGPYTVKVSAPGYN

-90 GLYLNLGDPLS
+90 GLFLNLGDPLS
-101 FGVTLTASGAADEI
+101 FGVTLTSTSAADEI
-115 VVTAKP
+115 IVTAKP

-129 STVLTRDDMDAVPT
+129 STVLTRTQMDAVPT

-149 DFAKM
+149 DFAKL

-172 MGANAR
+172 MGANSR

-208 MDFVDQISV
+208 MDFVEQISV

-267 PEFEDEVMA
+267 PEFEDEVIA

-281 PIIKDRLFFFA
+281 PLIKDKLFFFA

-314 PAEYVTTAI
+314 PARVVTTAL

-334 YGGYDAGYINLVTF
+334 YGGYDPGYINLVTY

-361 VINDDHRATLNLS
+361 VISDDHRATLNVS

-379 TPQRFNNWSRTVFSN
+379 TPQRYNNWSRTVFSN

-409 LYSDWSDR
+409 LYSDWNDR
-417 LSTKFKYTSYEMEE
+417 ISTKFKYTSYEMEE

-442 EMAITMTD
+442 EMNITITD
-450 PNNSSNEDVVFLGG
+450 PDSGDRDNVFLGG
-464 DRFRAANLIN
+464 DRYRGANLIN

-488 DDHVYT
+488 DDHIYT

-506 LFIARYNAEV
+506 LFIARYNGEV

-537 YAGHEAVGTMAA
+537 YAGHDAVGTMAA
-549 DFEVEKTSMYIQDK
+549 DFEVEKTSLYMQDK
-563 WFVNNDLTVMF
+563 WFVNSDLTVMF

-582 TPIAPATNVNFVSEY
+582 TPIAPATNVNFVEEY
-597 GFSNASTF
+597 GFSNASKF
-605 DFDVLQPRFSF
+605 DFDVIQPRFSF
-616 NMDATDL
+616 NADVSDL
-623 FAGSENVIAATLR
+623 FANNENIIAATLR

-663 YRGWFSNC
+663 YRGWFSY
-671 AGITDP
+671 DP
-677 NDDDYSSRCPGNMPK
+677 TASNFPGPMPK

-701 SPDSNYT
+701 SPDSKYVVPDGSN
-708 IPSADDPYG
+708 PYG

-725 FEAPSSWRTSL
+725 FEAPSSYRTSL
-736 GLDLLLES
+736 GLDLLLDN
-744 GWDITLEYNL
+744 GWDVTFEYNL
-754 DQVRNAVFFTDLGL
+754 DQVNKAVFFTDLGL

-794 GTTEAWTIS
+794 GTTEAFTIS
-803 TAKEFGD
+803 GAKQFGD
-810 IKWYAGYTKMRA
+810 LNFYAGYTNMRA

-862 SSLDYTTQIF
+862 TTLDYTTQIF

-928 SSAVA
+928 SAAVA
-933 ETVMAHINGSGLA
+933 ETVMAHVNASGLA

-969 ITQDIEVM
+969 ITQDIQVM
-977 DGHKV
+977 EGHKV
-982 ILYLDVT
+982 ILYLDIT

-996 DDKGV
+996 DDKGIV
-1001 IREYSNRSRQI
+1001 REYSNRSRQI

-1027 ITGVDPDDG
+1027 IIGVDPDDG

>member
-1 MKLIL
+1 MKTLF
-6 KKVFLFSSVFCLS
+6 KKVFLFSSIACLS
-19 LPVFSDVDTTS
+19 LPFFADVDTTS

-53 KTTTT
+53 KTTTS
-58 GSSGNF
+58 GSSG
-64 SFSFLP
+64 SFRLTFLP
-70 IGGPYTVKVTAQGYN
+70 LGGPYTVKVTAPGYN
-85 SESID
+85 SESIN

-101 FGVTLTASGAADEI
+101 FGVTLTSAAAADEI
-115 VVTAKP
+115 IVTAKP

-129 STVLTRDDMDAVPT
+129 STVLTRDDMNAIPT

-159 VNGGVGRNAQISV
+159 VNGGVGRDAEISV
-172 MGANAR
+172 MGANTK

-193 GLNANGFGT
+193 GLNDNGFGT
-202 MRNPVS
+202 MKNPVS

-234 AAVTKS
+234 AVVTKS
-240 GSNEFHGSAFYQ
+240 GTNEFHGSAFYQ

-259 GDYDGQDF
+259 GDYLGEEF

-276 FTFSG
+276 FTFAG
-281 PIIKDRLFFFA
+281 PIIKDRLFFFV
-292 GYEENTKSLPGL
+292 GYEENTTSLPGL
-304 FGTIDSGAQN
+304 YGTVDSSAQIKG
-314 PAEYVTTAI
+314 ETVTTAL

-379 TPQRFNNWSRTVFSN
+379 TPQRYNWGETVFSN

-442 EMAITMTD
+442 EMNIRIGGD
-450 PNNSSNEDVVFLGG
+450 NVFLGG
-464 DRFRAANLIN
+464 DRYRGANLIN
-474 VESEFLTFKADFDN
+474 VESEFLTFKADYDN

-494 VGFERDDSDVVN
+494 VGYESDNSDVVN
-506 LFIARYNAEV
+506 LFIARYNGEV
-516 RFRSFED
+516 RFNSFED
-523 YKNGIWSRLRIHEP
+523 YQNGVWSRLRIHEP
-537 YAGHEAVGTMAA
+537 YAGHDAVGTMAA
-549 DFEVEKTSMYIQDK
+549 DFEVEKTTLYVQDK

-574 GIRYDAVE
+574 GLRYDAVE
-582 TPIAPATNVNFVSEY
+582 TPIAPAENVNFTKEY
-597 GFSNASTF
+597 GFSNSETF
-605 DFDVLQPRFSF
+605 DFSVVQPRFSF
-616 NMDATDL
+616 NMDATDM
-623 FAGSENVIAATLR
+623 FANREKVVAATLR

-646 PRVWYG
+646 PRVWFG

-663 YRGWFSNC
+663 YRGWYSNC
-671 AGITDP
+671 AGDASVT
-677 NDDDYSSRCPGNMPK
+677 NCPGDMPK

-708 IPSADDPYG
+708 VPAGTNPYG

-736 GLDLLLES
+736 GLDILTQG
-744 GWDITLEYNL
+744 GWDVTVEYNL
-754 DQVRNAVFFTDLGL
+754 DQVRKAIFFTDLGI
-768 EREGTLADGRGYYGG
+768 EQEGTLADGRGIYGG
-783 RGDYRLTNTDE
+783 RGDYRLTNTDK

-803 TAKEFGD
+803 TAKQFGD
-810 IKWYAGYTKMRA
+810 VNWFAGYTKMRA

-848 SAARSNFMV
+848 NAARSNFMV

-862 SSLDYTTQIF
+862 SSLDYTTQLI
-872 GNNDTRFSLVYVAK
+872 GNNDTRFSLVYVRK

-895 DGYDDAFANDR
+895 DGYDDAFANDK

-921 DPNVVFS
+921 DPNVVFAS
-928 SSAVA
+928 AAVA
-933 ETVMAHINGSGLA
+933 DAVMAHVNSSGLSS
-946 GYKGQIVPR
+946 YKGTIVPR
-955 NAFNSPWIRSLDMR
+955 NAFNSPWNSSLDLR

-977 DGHKV
+977 EGHKV
-982 ILYLDVT
+982 IVYLDVT

-996 DDKGV
+996 DDKG
-1001 IREYSNRSRQI
+1001 IITEYSNRSRQI
-1012 ILDEDN
+1012 ELDRDN

-1027 ITGVDPDDG
+1027 IVGVDPDDG
-1036 LFVYNQDGQSSYQWN
+1036 LRVYNNNGQSSYQWN

>member
-1 MKLIL
+1 MKTLF
-6 KKVFLFSSVFCLS
+6 KKVFLFSSIACLS
-19 LPVFSDVDTTS
+19 LPFFADVDTTS

-53 KTTTT
+53 KTTTSGAS
-58 GSSGNF
+58 GSF
-64 SFSFLP
+64 RLTFLP
-70 IGGPYTVKVTAQGYN
+70 LGGPYTVKVTAPGYN
-85 SESID
+85 SESIN

-101 FGVTLTASGAADEI
+101 FGVTLTSAAAADEI

-129 STVLTRDDMDAVPT
+129 STVLTRDDMNAIPT

-159 VNGGVGRNAQISV
+159 VNGGVGRDAEISV
-172 MGANAR
+172 MGANTK

-193 GLNANGFGT
+193 GLNDNGFGT

-234 AAVTKS
+234 AVVTKS
-240 GSNEFHGSAFYQ
+240 GTNEFHGSAFYQ

-259 GDYDGQDF
+259 GDYLGQDF

-276 FTFSG
+276 FTFAG
-281 PIIKDRLFFFA
+281 PLIKDRLFFFI

-304 FGTIDSGAQN
+304 YGTVDSNAQN
-314 PAEYVTTAI
+314 KGETVTTAL

-361 VINDDHRATLNLS
+361 VINDDHRATLNVS

-379 TPQRFNNWSRTVFSN
+379 TPQRYNNWSETVFSN

-417 LSTKFKYTSYEMEE
+417 LSTKFKYTTYEMEE

-442 EMAITMTD
+442 EMNIRVGGD
-450 PNNSSNEDVVFLGG
+450 NVFLGG
-464 DRFRAANLIN
+464 DRYRGANLIN
-474 VESEFLTFKADFDN
+474 VESEFLTFKADYDN

-494 VGFERDDSDVVN
+494 FGYESDNSDVVN
-506 LFIARYNAEV
+506 LFIARYNGEV
-516 RFRSFED
+516 RFDSFED
-523 YKNGIWSRLRIHEP
+523 YQNGVWSRLRIHEP
-537 YAGHEAVGTMAA
+537 YAGHDAVGTMAA
-549 DFEVEKTSMYIQDK
+549 DFEVEKTSLYIQDK

-574 GIRYDAVE
+574 GLRYDAVE
-582 TPIAPATNVNFVSEY
+582 TPIAPAENVNFTKEY
-597 GFSNASTF
+597 GFSNSETF
-605 DFDVLQPRFSF
+605 DFDVIQPRFSF
-616 NMDATDL
+616 NMDATDM
-623 FAGSENVIAATLR
+623 FANRENVIAATLR

-663 YRGWFSNC
+663 YRGWYSNC
-671 AGITDP
+671 AGDASVT
-677 NDDDYSSRCPGNMPK
+677 NCPGNMPK

-708 IPSADDPYG
+708 VPAGTNPYG

-736 GLDLLLES
+736 GLDILTQG
-744 GWDITLEYNL
+744 GWDVTVEYNL
-754 DQVRNAVFFTDLGL
+754 DQVRKAIFFTDLGL
-768 EREGTLADGRGYYGG
+768 EQEGTLADGRGIYGG
-783 RGDYRLTNTDE
+783 RGDYRLTNTDK

-803 TAKEFGD
+803 TAKQFGD
-810 IKWYAGYTKMRA
+810 VNWFAGYTKMRA

-848 SAARSNFMV
+848 NAARSNFMV

-862 SSLDYTTQIF
+862 SSLDYTTQLI
-872 GNNDTRFSLVYVAK
+872 GNNDTRFSLVYVRK

-906 SDGGYDAAYIPTGAS
+906 SDGGYDAAYVPTGAS
-921 DPNVVFS
+921 DPNVVFAS
-928 SSAVA
+928 DAVA
-933 ETVMAHINGSGLA
+933 DAVMAHVNSSGLSS
-946 GYKGQIVPR
+946 YKGTIVPR
-955 NAFNSPWIRSLDMR
+955 NAFNSPWNSSLDLR

-977 DGHKV
+977 EGHKV
-982 ILYLDVT
+982 IVYLDIT

-996 DDKGV
+996 DDKG
-1001 IREYSNRSRQI
+1001 IITEYSNRSRQI
-1012 ILDEDN
+1012 ELDRDN

-1027 ITGVDPDDG
+1027 IVGVDPDDG
-1036 LFVYNQDGQSSYQWN
+1036 LRVYNKDGQSSYQWN

>member
-1 MKLIL
+1 MKTLF
-6 KKVFLFSSVFCLS
+6 KKVFLFSSIVCLS
-19 LPVFSDVDTTS
+19 LPFFADVDTTS

-53 KTTTT
+53 KTTTSGAS
-58 GSSGNF
+58 GSF
-64 SFSFLP
+64 RLTFLP
-70 IGGPYTVKVTAQGYN
+70 LGGPYTVKVTAPGYN
-85 SESID
+85 SESIN

-101 FGVTLTASGAADEI
+101 FGVTLTSAAAADEI

-129 STVLTRDDMDAVPT
+129 STVLTRDDMNAIPT

-159 VNGGVGRNAQISV
+159 VNGGVGRDAEISV
-172 MGANAR
+172 MGANTK

-193 GLNANGFGT
+193 GLNDNGFGT

-234 AAVTKS
+234 AVVTKS
-240 GSNEFHGSAFYQ
+240 GTNEFHGSAFYQ

-259 GDYDGQDF
+259 GDYLGQDF

-276 FTFSG
+276 FTFAG
-281 PIIKDRLFFFA
+281 PLIKDRLFFFI

-304 FGTIDSGAQN
+304 YGTVDSNAQN
-314 PAEYVTTAI
+314 KGETVTTAL

-361 VINDDHRATLNLS
+361 VINDDHRATLNVS

-379 TPQRFNNWSRTVFSN
+379 TPQRYNNWSETVFSN

-417 LSTKFKYTSYEMEE
+417 LSTKFKYTTYEMEE

-442 EMAITMTD
+442 EMNIRVGGD
-450 PNNSSNEDVVFLGG
+450 NVFLGG
-464 DRFRAANLIN
+464 DRYRGANLIN
-474 VESEFLTFKADFDN
+474 VESEFLTFKADYDN

-494 VGFERDDSDVVN
+494 FGYESDNSDVVN
-506 LFIARYNAEV
+506 LFIARYNGEV
-516 RFRSFED
+516 RFDSFED
-523 YKNGIWSRLRIHEP
+523 YQNGVWSRLRIHEP
-537 YAGHEAVGTMAA
+537 YAGHDAVGTMAA
-549 DFEVEKTSMYIQDK
+549 DFEVEKTSLYIQDK

-574 GIRYDAVE
+574 GLRYDAVE
-582 TPIAPATNVNFVSEY
+582 TPIAPAENVNFTKEY
-597 GFSNASTF
+597 GFSNSETF
-605 DFDVLQPRFSF
+605 DFDVIQPRFSF
-616 NMDATDL
+616 NMDATDM
-623 FAGSENVIAATLR
+623 FANRENVIAATLR

-663 YRGWFSNC
+663 YRGWYSNC
-671 AGITDP
+671 AGDASVT
-677 NDDDYSSRCPGNMPK
+677 NCPGNMPK

-708 IPSADDPYG
+708 VPAGTNPYG

-736 GLDLLLES
+736 GLDILTQG
-744 GWDITLEYNL
+744 GWDVTVEYNL
-754 DQVRNAVFFTDLGL
+754 DQVRKAIFFTDLGL
-768 EREGTLADGRGYYGG
+768 EQEGTLADGRGIYGG
-783 RGDYRLTNTDE
+783 RGDYRLTNTDK

-803 TAKEFGD
+803 TAKQFGD
-810 IKWYAGYTKMRA
+810 VNWFAGYTKMRA

-848 SAARSNFMV
+848 NAARSNFMV

-862 SSLDYTTQIF
+862 SSLDYTTQLI
-872 GNNDTRFSLVYVAK
+872 GNNDTRFSLVYVRK

-921 DPNVVFS
+921 DPNVVFAS
-928 SSAVA
+928 DAVA
-933 ETVMAHINGSGLA
+933 DAVMAHVNSSGLSS
-946 GYKGQIVPR
+946 YKGTIVPR
-955 NAFNSPWIRSLDMR
+955 NAFNSPWNSSLDLR

-977 DGHKV
+977 EGHKV
-982 ILYLDVT
+982 IVYLDIT

-996 DDKGV
+996 DDKG
-1001 IREYSNRSRQI
+1001 IITEYSNRSRQI
-1012 ILDEDN
+1012 ELDRDN

-1027 ITGVDPDDG
+1027 IVGVDPDDG
-1036 LFVYNQDGQSSYQWN
+1036 LRVYNKDGQSSYQWN

>member
-1 MKLIL
+1 MKTLF
-6 KKVFLFSSVFCLS
+6 KKVFLFSSIACLS
-19 LPVFSDVDTTS
+19 LPFFADVDTTS
-30 GMRGTVNVSGATVV
+30 GMRGTVNVSGATIV

-53 KTTTT
+53 KTTTS
-58 GSSGNF
+58 GSSG
-64 SFSFLP
+64 SFRLSFLP
-70 IGGPYTVKVTAQGYN
+70 IGGPYTVKVTAPGYN
-85 SESID
+85 SESIK

-101 FGVTLTASGAADEI
+101 FGVTLTSSAAADEI

-129 STVLTRDDMDAVPT
+129 STVLTRDDMNAIPT

-159 VNGGVGRNAQISV
+159 VNGGVGRDAEISV
-172 MGANAR
+172 MGANTK

-193 GLNANGFGT
+193 GLNDNGFGT
-202 MRNPVS
+202 MKNPVS

-234 AAVTKS
+234 AVVTKS
-240 GSNEFHGSAFYQ
+240 GTNEFHGSAFYQ

-259 GDYDGQDF
+259 GDYLGEEF

-276 FTFSG
+276 FTFAG
-281 PIIKDRLFFFA
+281 PIIKDRLFFFV
-292 GYEENTKSLPGL
+292 GYEENTTSLPGL
-304 FGTIDSGAQN
+304 YGTVDSNAQN
-314 PAEYVTTAI
+314 KAETVTTAL

-361 VINDDHRATLNLS
+361 VISDDHRATLNLS

-379 TPQRFNNWSRTVFSN
+379 TPQRYNYGETVFSN

-442 EMAITMTD
+442 EMNIRIGGD
-450 PNNSSNEDVVFLGG
+450 NVFLGG
-464 DRFRAANLIN
+464 DRYRGANLIN
-474 VESEFLTFKADFDN
+474 VESEFLTLKADYDN
-488 DDHVYT
+488 DDHLYT
-494 VGFERDDSDVVN
+494 IGYESDNSDVVN
-506 LFIARYNAEV
+506 LFIARYNGEV
-516 RFRSFED
+516 RFNSFED

-537 YAGHEAVGTMAA
+537 YAGHDAVGTMAA

-574 GIRYDAVE
+574 GLRYDAVE
-582 TPIAPATNVNFVSEY
+582 TPIAPATNVNFVKEY
-597 GFSNASTF
+597 GFSNAETF
-605 DFDVLQPRFSF
+605 DFNLLQPRFSF

-623 FAGSENVIAATLR
+623 FSNRENVIAATLR

-663 YRGWFSNC
+663 YRGWFDYDP
-671 AGITDP
+671 TDS
-677 NDDDYSSRCPGNMPK
+677 DFPGPMPK
-692 GDPTAFWLT
+692 GDPTAFWLGAGSKYT
-701 SPDSNYT
+701 VPSGDS
-708 IPSADDPYG
+708 PYG

-736 GLDLLLES
+736 ALDILTQG
-744 GWDITLEYNL
+744 GWDVTLEYNL
-754 DQVRNAVFFTDLGL
+754 DQVRQAIFFTDLGI
-768 EREGTLADGRGYYGG
+768 EQEGTLADGRGIYGG

-794 GTTEAWTIS
+794 GTTEAFTIS
-803 TAKEFGD
+803 VAKQFGD
-810 IKWYAGYTKMRA
+810 VNWFAGYTNMRA
-822 NDIFEL
+822 NDVFEL

-862 SSLDYTTQIF
+862 SSLDYTTQLI
-872 GNNDTRFSLVYVAK
+872 GNNDTRFSLVYVRK

-921 DPNVVFS
+921 DPNVVFA

-933 ETVMAHINGSGLA
+933 DAVMAHVNSSGLSS
-946 GYKGQIVPR
+946 YKGTIVPR
-955 NAFNSPWIRSLDMR
+955 NAFNSPWNSSLDLR

-977 DGHKV
+977 EGHKV
-982 ILYLDVT
+982 IVYLDIT

-996 DDKGV
+996 DDKG
-1001 IREYSNRSRQI
+1001 IITEYSNRSRQI
-1012 ILDEDN
+1012 ELDRDN
-1018 PYDSQGRYN
+1018 PYDSEGRYN
-1027 ITGVDPDDG
+1027 IVGVDPEDG
-1036 LFVYNQDGQSSYQWN
+1036 LYVYNNNGQSSYQWN

>member
-1 MKLIL
+1 MKTLF
-6 KKVFLFSSVFCLS
+6 KKVFLFSSVVCLS
-19 LPVFSDVDTTS
+19 LPFFADVDTTS

-53 KTTTT
+53 KTTTS
-58 GSSGNF
+58 GSSG
-64 SFSFLP
+64 SFRLTFLP
-70 IGGPYTVKVTAQGYN
+70 LGGPYTVKITAPGYD

-101 FGVTLTASGAADEI
+101 FGVTLTSSSAADEI

-129 STVLTRDDMDAVPT
+129 STVLTRDDMNAIPT

-149 DFAKM
+149 DFAKL

-159 VNGGVGRNAQISV
+159 VNGGVVRDAEFSV
-172 MGANAR
+172 LGANTKY
-178 FNDFTIDGVSFNDPF
+178 NDFTIDGVSFNDPF
-193 GLNANGFGT
+193 GLNDNGFGT
-202 MRNPVS
+202 MKNPVS

-234 AAVTKS
+234 AVVTKS
-240 GSNEFHGSAFYQ
+240 GTNEFHGSAFYQ

-259 GDYDGQDF
+259 GDYLGEDF

-276 FTFSG
+276 FTFAG
-281 PIIKDRLFFFA
+281 PIIKDRLFFFV
-292 GYEENTKSLPGL
+292 GYEENTTSLPGL
-304 FGTIDSGAQN
+304 YGTVDSNAQIKG
-314 PAEYVTTAI
+314 ETVTTAL

-361 VINDDHRATLNLS
+361 VISDDHRATLNLS

-379 TPQRFNNWSRTVFSN
+379 TPQRYNYGETVFSN

-442 EMAITMTD
+442 EMNIRIGGD
-450 PNNSSNEDVVFLGG
+450 NVFLGG
-464 DRFRAANLIN
+464 DRYRGANLIN
-474 VESEFLTFKADFDN
+474 VESEFLTLKADYDN
-488 DDHVYT
+488 DDHLYT
-494 VGFERDDSDVVN
+494 VGYESDNSDVVN
-506 LFIARYNAEV
+506 LFIARYNGEV
-516 RFRSFED
+516 RFDSFED

-537 YAGHEAVGTMAA
+537 YAGHDAVGTMAA
-549 DFEVEKTSMYIQDK
+549 DFEVEKTSLYIQDK

-574 GIRYDAVE
+574 GLRYDAVE
-582 TPIAPATNVNFVSEY
+582 TPIAPATNVNFVKEY
-597 GFSNASTF
+597 GFSNAETF
-605 DFDVLQPRFSF
+605 DFNLLQPRFSF
-616 NMDATDL
+616 NMDATD
-623 FAGSENVIAATLR
+623 FFSNRENVVAATLR

-663 YRGWFSNC
+663 YRGWYDYDTSASNF
-671 AGITDP
+671 
-677 NDDDYSSRCPGNMPK
+677 PGPMPK
-692 GDPTAFWLT
+692 GDPTAFWLGAGSKYT
-701 SPDSNYT
+701 VPSGDS
-708 IPSADDPYG
+708 PYG

-736 GLDLLLES
+736 ALDILTQG
-744 GWDITLEYNL
+744 GWDVTLEYNL
-754 DQVRNAVFFTDLGL
+754 DQVRQAIFFTDLGL
-768 EREGTLADGRGYYGG
+768 EQEGTLADGRGIYGG
-783 RGDYRLTNTDE
+783 RGDYRLTNTDQ

-803 TAKEFGD
+803 TAKQFGD
-810 IKWYAGYTKMRA
+810 VNWFAGYTKMRA
-822 NDIFEL
+822 NDVFEL

-848 SAARSNFMV
+848 NAARSNFMV

-862 SSLDYTTQIF
+862 SSLDYTTQLI
-872 GNNDTRFSLVYVAK
+872 GNNDTRFSLVYVRK

-921 DPNVVFS
+921 DPNVVFAS
-928 SSAVA
+928 TAVA
-933 ETVMAHINGSGLA
+933 DAVMAHVNSSGLSS
-946 GYKGQIVPR
+946 YKGTIVPR
-955 NAFNSPWIRSLDMR
+955 NAFNSPWNSSLDLR

-977 DGHKV
+977 EGHKV
-982 ILYLDVT
+982 IVYLDIT

-996 DDKGV
+996 DDKG
-1001 IREYSNRSRQI
+1001 IITEYSNRSRQI
-1012 ILDEDN
+1012 ELDRDN
-1018 PYDSQGRYN
+1018 PYDSEGRYN
-1027 ITGVDPDDG
+1027 IVGVDPDDG
-1036 LFVYNQDGQSSYQWN
+1036 LRVYNNNGQSSYQWN

>member
-6 KKVFLFSSVFCLS
+6 KKIFLFSSVFCLS

-30 GMRGTVNVSGATVV
+30 GMRGTVNVTGATVV

-58 GSSGNF
+58 SSSGSF
-64 SFSFLP
+64 SLSFLP
-70 IGGPYTVKVTAQGYN
+70 IGGPYTVKVSAPGYN

-90 GLYLNLGDPLS
+90 GLFLNLGDPLS
-101 FGVTLTASGAADEI
+101 FGVTLTSTSAADEI
-115 VVTAKP
+115 IVTAKP

-129 STVLTRDDMDAVPT
+129 STVLTRTQMDAVPT

-149 DFAKM
+149 DFAKL

-172 MGANAR
+172 MGANSR

-208 MDFVDQISV
+208 MDFVEQISV

-267 PEFEDEVMA
+267 PEFEDEVIA

-281 PIIKDRLFFFA
+281 PLIKDKLFFFA

-314 PAEYVTTAI
+314 PARVVTTAL

-334 YGGYDAGYINLVTF
+334 YGGYDPGYINLVTY

-361 VINDDHRATLNLS
+361 IINDDHRATLNVS

-379 TPQRFNNWSRTVFSN
+379 TPQRYNNWSRTVFSN

-409 LYSDWSDR
+409 LYSDWNDR
-417 LSTKFKYTSYEMEE
+417 ISTKFKYTSYEMEE

-442 EMAITMTD
+442 EMNITITD
-450 PNNSSNEDVVFLGG
+450 PDSGDRDNVFLGG
-464 DRFRAANLIN
+464 DRYRGANLIN

-488 DDHVYT
+488 DDHIYT
-494 VGFERDDSDVVN
+494 VGFERDDSEVVN
-506 LFIARYNAEV
+506 LFIARYNGEV

-537 YAGHEAVGTMAA
+537 YAGHDAVGTMAA
-549 DFEVEKTSMYIQDK
+549 DFEVEKTSLYMQDK
-563 WFVNNDLTVMF
+563 WFVNSDLTVMF

-582 TPIAPATNVNFVSEY
+582 TPIAPDTNVNFVEEY
-597 GFSNASTF
+597 GFSNASKF
-605 DFDVLQPRFSF
+605 DFDLIQPRFSF
-616 NMDATDL
+616 NADVSDL
-623 FAGSENVIAATLR
+623 FANNENIIAATLR

-663 YRGWFSNC
+663 YRGWFSY
-671 AGITDP
+671 DP
-677 NDDDYSSRCPGNMPK
+677 TASNFPGPMPK

-701 SPDSNYT
+701 SPDSKYVVPDGSN
-708 IPSADDPYG
+708 PYG

-725 FEAPSSWRTSL
+725 FEAPSSYRTSL
-736 GLDLLLES
+736 GLDLLLDN
-744 GWDITLEYNL
+744 GWDVTFEYNL
-754 DQVRNAVFFTDLGL
+754 DQVNKAVFFTDLGL

-794 GTTEAWTIS
+794 GTTEAFTIS
-803 TAKEFGD
+803 GAKQFGD
-810 IKWYAGYTKMRA
+810 LNFYAGYTNMRA

-862 SSLDYTTQIF
+862 TTLDYTTQIF

-928 SSAVA
+928 SAAVA
-933 ETVMAHINGSGLA
+933 ETVMAHVNASGLA

-969 ITQDIEVM
+969 ITQDIQVM
-977 DGHKV
+977 EGHKV
-982 ILYLDVT
+982 ILYLDIT

-996 DDKGV
+996 DDKGIV
-1001 IREYSNRSRQI
+1001 REYSNRSRQI

-1027 ITGVDPDDG
+1027 IIGVDPDDG

>member
-6 KKVFLFSSVFCLS
+6 KKIFLFSSVFCLS

-30 GMRGTVNVSGATVV
+30 GMRGTVNVTGATVV

-58 GSSGNF
+58 GSSGSF
-64 SFSFLP
+64 SLSFLP
-70 IGGPYTVKVTAQGYN
+70 IGGPYTVKVSAPGYN

-90 GLYLNLGDPLS
+90 GLFLNLGDPLS
-101 FGVTLTASGAADEI
+101 FGVTLTSTSAADEI
-115 VVTAKP
+115 IVTAKP

-129 STVLTRDDMDAVPT
+129 STVLTRNQMDAVPT

-149 DFAKM
+149 DFAKL

-172 MGANAR
+172 MGANSR

-208 MDFVDQISV
+208 MDFVEQISV

-267 PEFEDEVMA
+267 PEFEDEVIA

-281 PIIKDRLFFFA
+281 PLIKDKLFFFA

-314 PAEYVTTAI
+314 PARVVTTAL

-334 YGGYDAGYINLVTF
+334 YGGYDPGYINLVTY

-361 VINDDHRATLNLS
+361 IINDDHRATLNVS

-379 TPQRFNNWSRTVFSN
+379 TPQRYNNWSRTVFSN

-409 LYSDWSDR
+409 LYSDWNDR
-417 LSTKFKYTSYEMEE
+417 ISTKFKYTSYEMEE

-442 EMAITMTD
+442 EMNITITD
-450 PNNSSNEDVVFLGG
+450 PDSGDRDNVFLGG
-464 DRFRAANLIN
+464 DRYRGANLIN

-488 DDHVYT
+488 DDHIYT
-494 VGFERDDSDVVN
+494 VGFERDDSEVVN
-506 LFIARYNAEV
+506 LFIARYNGEV

-537 YAGHEAVGTMAA
+537 YAGHDAVGTMAA
-549 DFEVEKTSMYIQDK
+549 DFEVEKTSLYMQDK
-563 WFVNNDLTVMF
+563 WFVNSDLTVMF

-582 TPIAPATNVNFVSEY
+582 TPIAPDTNVNFVEEY
-597 GFSNASTF
+597 GFSNASKF
-605 DFDVLQPRFSF
+605 DFDLIQPRFSF
-616 NMDATDL
+616 NADVSDL
-623 FAGSENVIAATLR
+623 FANNENIIAATLR

-663 YRGWFSNC
+663 YRGWFSY
-671 AGITDP
+671 DP
-677 NDDDYSSRCPGNMPK
+677 TASNFPGPMPK

-701 SPDSNYT
+701 SPDSKYVVPDGSN
-708 IPSADDPYG
+708 PYG

-725 FEAPSSWRTSL
+725 FEAPSSYRTSL
-736 GLDLLLES
+736 GLDLLLDN
-744 GWDITLEYNL
+744 GWDVTFEYNL
-754 DQVRNAVFFTDLGL
+754 DQVNEAVFFTDLGL

-794 GTTEAWTIS
+794 GTTEAFTIS
-803 TAKEFGD
+803 GAKQFGD
-810 IKWYAGYTKMRA
+810 LNFYAGYTNMRA

-862 SSLDYTTQIF
+862 TTLDYTTQIF

-928 SSAVA
+928 SAAVA
-933 ETVMAHINGSGLA
+933 ETVMAHVNGSGLA

-969 ITQDIEVM
+969 ITQDIQVM
-977 DGHKV
+977 EGHKV
-982 ILYLDVT
+982 ILYLDIT

-996 DDKGV
+996 DDKGIV
-1001 IREYSNRSRQI
+1001 REYSNRSRQI

-1027 ITGVDPDDG
+1027 IIGVDPDDG

>member
-1 MKLIL
+1 MKTLF
-6 KKVFLFSSVFCLS
+6 KKVFLFSSVVCLS
-19 LPVFSDVDTTS
+19 LPFFADVDTTS

-53 KTTTT
+53 KTTTS
-58 GSSGNF
+58 GSSG
-64 SFSFLP
+64 SFRLTFLP
-70 IGGPYTVKVTAQGYN
+70 LGGPYTVKITAPGYD

-101 FGVTLTASGAADEI
+101 FGVTLTSSSAADEI

-129 STVLTRDDMDAVPT
+129 STVLTRDDMNAIPT

-159 VNGGVGRNAQISV
+159 VNGGVGRDAEISV
-172 MGANAR
+172 MGANTK

-193 GLNANGFGT
+193 GLNDNGFGT
-202 MRNPVS
+202 MKNPVS

-234 AAVTKS
+234 AVVTKS
-240 GSNEFHGSAFYQ
+240 GTNEFHGSAFYQ

-259 GDYDGQDF
+259 GDYLGEDF

-276 FTFSG
+276 FTFAG
-281 PIIKDRLFFFA
+281 PIIKDRLFFFV
-292 GYEENTKSLPGL
+292 GYEENTTSLPGL
-304 FGTIDSGAQN
+304 YGTVDSNAQIKG
-314 PAEYVTTAI
+314 ETVTTAL

-361 VINDDHRATLNLS
+361 VISDDHRATLNLS

-379 TPQRFNNWSRTVFSN
+379 TPQRYNYGETVFSN

-442 EMAITMTD
+442 EMNIRIGGD
-450 PNNSSNEDVVFLGG
+450 NVFLGG
-464 DRFRAANLIN
+464 DRYRGANLIN
-474 VESEFLTFKADFDN
+474 VESEFLTLKADYDN
-488 DDHVYT
+488 DDHLYT
-494 VGFERDDSDVVN
+494 VGYESDNSDVVN
-506 LFIARYNAEV
+506 LFIARYNGEV
-516 RFRSFED
+516 RFDSFED

-537 YAGHEAVGTMAA
+537 YAGHDAVGTMAA
-549 DFEVEKTSMYIQDK
+549 DFEVEKTSLYIQDK

-574 GIRYDAVE
+574 GLRYDAVE
-582 TPIAPATNVNFVSEY
+582 TPIAPATNVNFVKEY
-597 GFSNASTF
+597 GFSNAETF
-605 DFDVLQPRFSF
+605 DFNLLQPRFSF
-616 NMDATDL
+616 NMDATD
-623 FAGSENVIAATLR
+623 FFSNRENVVAATLR

-663 YRGWFSNC
+663 YRGWYDYDTSASNF
-671 AGITDP
+671 
-677 NDDDYSSRCPGNMPK
+677 PGPMPK
-692 GDPTAFWLT
+692 GDPTAFWLGAGSKYT
-701 SPDSNYT
+701 VPSGDS
-708 IPSADDPYG
+708 PYG

-736 GLDLLLES
+736 ALDILTQG
-744 GWDITLEYNL
+744 GWDVTLEYNL
-754 DQVRNAVFFTDLGL
+754 DEVRQAIFFTDLGL
-768 EREGTLADGRGYYGG
+768 EQEGTLADGRGIYGG
-783 RGDYRLTNTDE
+783 RGDYRLTNTDQ

-803 TAKEFGD
+803 TAKQFGD
-810 IKWYAGYTKMRA
+810 VNWFAGYTKMRA
-822 NDIFEL
+822 NDVFEL

-848 SAARSNFMV
+848 NAARSNFMV

-862 SSLDYTTQIF
+862 SSLDYTTQLI
-872 GNNDTRFSLVYVAK
+872 GNNDTRFSLVYVRK

-921 DPNVVFS
+921 DPNVVFAS
-928 SSAVA
+928 TAVA
-933 ETVMAHINGSGLA
+933 DAVMAHVNSSGLSS
-946 GYKGQIVPR
+946 YKGTIVPR
-955 NAFNSPWIRSLDMR
+955 NAFNSPWNSSLDLR

-977 DGHKV
+977 EGHKV
-982 ILYLDVT
+982 IVYLDIT

-996 DDKGV
+996 DDKG
-1001 IREYSNRSRQI
+1001 IITEYSNRSRQI
-1012 ILDEDN
+1012 ELDRDN
-1018 PYDSQGRYN
+1018 PYDSEGRYN
-1027 ITGVDPDDG
+1027 IVGVDPDDG
-1036 LFVYNQDGQSSYQWN
+1036 LRVYNNNGQSSYQWN